1 MRPLNLVPERPAIT
15 AESFSVGFVEVGLSY
30 RCGAVPEGLP
40 ANLRLS
46 VPNYRHVNE
55 LVAEFQE
62 SPNPWLFVFACV
74 PEERRDDA
82 FLNRL
87 DYGCLSVLIETS
99 MQLVFGPAMY
109 QRIMANTLAD
119 ETLRPH
125 RSP

>member
-1 MRPLNLVPERPAIT
+1 MRPLKLAPDRPAIT

-30 RCGAVPEGLP
+30 RAGGVPEGMP
-40 ANLRLS
+40 ARVRLT

-74 PEERRDDA
+74 PEERRDDE

-99 MQLVFGPAMY
+99 MQLVFGPVMY
-109 QRIMANTLAD
+109 QRIMAHTLAD
-119 ETLRPH
+119 ETSPSP
-125 RSP
+125 RSR